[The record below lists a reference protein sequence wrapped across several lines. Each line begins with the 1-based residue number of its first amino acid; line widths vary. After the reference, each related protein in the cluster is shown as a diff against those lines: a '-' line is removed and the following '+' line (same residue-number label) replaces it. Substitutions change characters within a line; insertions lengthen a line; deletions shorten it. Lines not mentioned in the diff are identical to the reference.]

1 MAWHKDLPL
10 LLTRINEMIY
20 ERPCF
25 CIKYMLS
32 LLINISNNINQNTT
46 LEFKYSNSYS
56 NN

>member
-10 LLTRINEMIY
+10 FLTRINEMIY

-32 LLINISNNINQNTT
+32 LLINIFNNVNQNTT